1 VKQPTTDNS
10 FEERLLA
17 RLRAEVAE
25 RGAADAARGE
35 GAARRRRAPR
45 LALGALAA
53 AVAAAAAAILAFGA
67 GGGNTPRAF
76 AVEPQ
81 EGGGVTFSVYSVRDA
96 AALERALGEA
106 GINSQVTWLP
116 AGTVCREPHF
126 TPSSAAVATSGSL
139 RALNIG
145 GPQPVVFSVGSERQ
159 WRERNQG
166 PEGESTAWNLD
177 PETFG
182 PDQTLVLSGAPAP
195 YGGDPEGGSV
205 TYVRLA
211 EGPVEPCE
219 AVPAPAGSP
228 LLEGS

>member
-1 VKQPTTDNS
+1 VNQPTTDSS

-17 RLRAEVAE
+17 RLRTEVAE
-25 RGAADAARGE
+25 RGAAEAAREDGTV
-35 GAARRRRAPR
+35 GRHRAPR

-53 AVAAAAAAILAFGA
+53 AAAVAAILAFSA
-67 GGGNTPRAF
+67 GGGDTPRAF

-81 EGGGVTFSVYSVRDA
+81 AGGGVTFSVYSVREA
-96 AALERALGEA
+96 AGLERALGKA

-116 AGTVCREPHF
+116 AGMVCREPHF
-126 TPSSAAVATSGSL
+126 TPSTAAVATSGSL

-145 GPQPVVFSVGSERQ
+145 GPHPVVFSVGSERQ
-159 WRERNQG
+159 WRERNDG

-177 PETFG
+177 PQTFG
-182 PDQTLVLSGAPAP
+182 PGQTLVLSGAPAP

-219 AVPAPAGSP
+219 AVPAPASSA
-228 LLEGS
+228 LLEGP